1 MRPLILF
8 SLLTAGVSAV
18 NADDPPVTVK
28 LVAKKATY
36 AWPVQKPAEF
46 EKALKETQKAIQD
59 KKEVG
64 VPDALIV
71 DFVLRFTNTGTEA
84 TEIYLG
90 GDMNTLALEL
100 TGPGVVTLAPNVAVT
115 TEFRNPKPVKIEP
128 GKTYDMPIA
137 RLSDGFRGAS
147 RRLFFTAP
155 GDYTLA
161 ATYQLADAEGKK
173 GIILKSEPA
182 KFTVEAPR

>member
-1 MRPLILF
+1 MRPVILV
-8 SLLTAGVSAV
+8 SLLVAGVSAV
-18 NADDPPVTVK
+18 NAADPPVSVK

-36 AWPVQKPAEF
+36 AWPVQKPAAF
-46 EKALKETQKAIQD
+46 EAVLKEMQQKQKD
-59 KKEVG
+59 GKQVV
-64 VPDALIV
+64 VPDAFIV
-71 DFVLRFTNTGTEA
+71 DFVLQFKNTGTEA
-84 TEIYLG
+84 IEIYVG
-90 GDMNTLALEL
+90 GDENTLALEL
-100 TGPGVVTLAPNVAVT
+100 TGPSVVTLAPNLATT

-128 GKTYDMPIA
+128 GKTYDMPIS

-155 GDYTLA
+155 GEYTLA

-173 GIILKSEPA
+173 GIILKTEPA